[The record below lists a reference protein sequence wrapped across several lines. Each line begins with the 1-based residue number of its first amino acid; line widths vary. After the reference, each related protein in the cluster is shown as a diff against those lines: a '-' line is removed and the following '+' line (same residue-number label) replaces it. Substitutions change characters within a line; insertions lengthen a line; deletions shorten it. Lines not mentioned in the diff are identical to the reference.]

1 MSSLIQTLCK
11 RGLIKPPKWVRDATQ
26 YEAMVGSVMYGVS
39 DDLSDVDVNGF
50 CVPRRDMVFPH
61 LRGEIPGFG
70 RQLKRF
76 DQYQQHHVDDPSN
89 EKQYDLTIYSIV
101 RYFQLCMDNNPNM
114 LDSLFA
120 PENCI
125 LHITRVGTM
134 VRENRREFLHKGC
147 WHKFKG
153 YAFSQLHK
161 ARGKNPEVGSK
172 RAELRERYGMDV
184 KFLYH
189 VVRLIGEVEQ
199 ILEEGD
205 LDLQRNKEHLK
216 AVRRGE
222 VPQDEIEAWFMS
234 KEKDLESLYEKS
246 TLRYKPDEQAI
257 KNLLLSCLE
266 QHYGSLG
273 NCITDPNRAVQAL
286 REVSTILDRYGDV
299 L

>member
-1 MSSLIQTLCK
+1 MSSLIQKLCK
-11 RGLIKPPKWVRDATQ
+11 RELINPPKWVRDATQ

-39 DDLSDVDVNGF
+39 DDLSDVDVSGF
-50 CVPRRDMVFPH
+50 CIPRRDMVFPH
-61 LRGEIPGFG
+61 LRGEVQGFG

-89 EKQYDLTIYSIV
+89 EKQYDITVYSIV

-114 LDSLFA
+114 LDVLFA

-134 VRENRREFLHKGC
+134 VRESRRQFLHKGC

-161 ARGKNPEVGSK
+161 AKGKNPEAGSK
-172 RAELRERYGMDV
+172 RAILRDRFGMDV

-216 AVRRGE
+216 AIRRGE
-222 VPQDEIEAWFMS
+222 VPQDDIESWFMS
-234 KEKDLESLYEKS
+234 KEKALEYLYQSSSL
-246 TLRYKPDEQAI
+246 RHKPDEPAI
-257 KNLLLSCLE
+257 KSLLLSCLE

-273 NCITDPNRAVQAL
+273 DCVTDPNRAVQAI
-286 REVSTILDRYGDV
+286 REVGAVLQKYGDV